1 MAPKRTCKFKQEW
14 LINDRYKSWL
24 KTHESCDR
32 HAVCTICKYDI
43 DLGNIRIGA
52 LESHRKGKG
61 LDLRDK
67 LRNNVEKRRKMEK
80 SVERIV
86 READELSLKAAAEK
100 DFAFLEKSNAKR
112 QQAIQMKSEI
122 EKTTESVSKIEKK
135 IKEL

>member
-1 MAPKRTCKFKQEW
+1 MSRCR
-14 LINDRYKSWL
+14 LVSSRYK
-24 KTHESCDR
+24 
-32 HAVCTICKYDI
+32 IC
-43 DLGNIRIGA
+43 
-52 LESHRKGKG
+52 LEEEAKQKQITEKEKRK
-61 LDLRDK
+61 LDLRDE

-122 EKTTESVSKIEKK
+122 EKTTESVSKLRRKSK
-135 IKEL
+135 SYK

>member
-1 MAPKRTCKFKQEW
+1 M
-14 LINDRYKSWL
+14 
-24 KTHESCDR
+24 
-32 HAVCTICKYDI
+32 
-43 DLGNIRIGA
+43 
-52 LESHRKGKG
+52 ESHRKGKG

-86 READELSLKAAAEK
+86 READELSLKSAAEK
-100 DFAFLEKSNAKR
+100 DFVFLEKFNAKR

-122 EKTTESVSKIEKK
+122 EKTTDSVYKIEKK

>member
-1 MAPKRTCKFKQEW
+1 MFRGRSKTKKITEKEKRK
-14 LINDRYKSWL
+14 
-24 KTHESCDR
+24 
-32 HAVCTICKYDI
+32 
-43 DLGNIRIGA
+43 
-52 LESHRKGKG
+52 
-61 LDLRDK
+61 LDLRDE

-100 DFAFLEKSNAKR
+100 DFAFLEKSHAKR

-122 EKTTESVSKIEKK
+122 EKMTESVSKIEKK